1 MKKNLPYIL
10 IAFGVATVVSI
21 LAFFD
26 LYDSFENR
34 LLDMR
39 FKSRGLVK
47 IRDDIATVDIDTDA
61 LATIG
66 KWSPWSRDKH
76 LPVIKAAGEHGMD
89 VFLFDFYFIEDSD
102 RKLEY
107 KVLNEIKDSAMYLDD
122 FKRLF
127 PDPDNDLAGAAEKAG
142 NIIFA
147 QMFKPKTKAQAAKS
161 AKERTAVM
169 DRRLLLMKEKNYF
182 RKISKKDSAKYSTI
196 FSAYDI
202 EAPVDV
208 LIEKSDGV
216 YFFQSDPDPDGL
228 QRRFPLLMLY
238 EDRLFP
244 AASLAM
250 ALKHYNVSFDS
261 VEIEPGKYLRFGL
274 PKNEDGTVIPDEF
287 GRTEI
292 HIPINEKGQMVVNWA
307 GAWKDKNTGKF
318 DMMHYPYRK
327 IKEFQ
332 DIEYPNYVMAEY
344 KRIANSQF
352 AGNIKAALKPA
363 AVAMPNDRK
372 QIITTAKKLLPMSM
386 AEAYIRKNPDKTSKD
401 FKKLPPFMFNELKNN
416 NIIANAFIETGNAS
430 LDELMSNGSV
440 VYEPGIKNYQFT
452 SLKQLRLDLETAIDK
467 AKIDKAAAQKAA
479 ADTTVAIPEI
489 EAAKSRAIE
498 TKKVEKKLKKAKA
511 KLSLIERNFQIISN
525 LYNVKMIDQ
534 QRPLYFHFDP
544 KKKRL
549 AVSEGENTRPLV
561 PFEFVGKKMY
571 YGLTAAGTSDLNPM
585 PFDPRYPMVG
595 LHANALNTILDN
607 KIISEISK
615 GWITLIILGLALAL
629 AFGVPALRPAMG
641 GLATVTLV
649 AGYTWLSF
657 WTFSNQYIWM
667 DMVGPLS
674 TMAIGYLGITVYNY
688 IQEEKNKQFL
698 KESFGTYVSPELI
711 DQMYESGEEPSLG
724 GEEGYHTAFFTD
736 IQSFS
741 SFSEKLS
748 ASDLVGLLNQYLTD
762 MTDVLLE
769 NKGTLDKYIG
779 DAIVAFYGAPIEIDD
794 HEMWACKTAIK
805 MQESLEIL
813 RQGWQA
819 EGDRW
824 PVIVHHMQNRIGICT
839 GQLVTGNM
847 GSEARMNY
855 TMMGDTVN
863 LAARLESSAK
873 QYGIYIQIADTTY
886 QPVKDQVVVR
896 DLDFVVVKGKTE
908 PAQVYELISEIDQ
921 EPELYKK
928 LLPAFHEALALYR
941 GQEWSK
947 AIEAFKASDKLE
959 DMFPGR
965 NTNPSRMY
973 IPRCEYYMDNSP
985 GDDWDGAWTM
995 TSK

>member
-10 IAFGVATVVSI
+10 IALGVAAMVSM
-21 LAFFD
+21 LAIFD
-26 LYDSFENR
+26 LYDNFEHS

-39 FKSRGLVK
+39 FKNRGLMET
-47 IRDDIATVDIDTDA
+47 RDDIATADVDVRA
-61 LATIG
+61 LQTEG
-66 KWSPWSRDKH
+66 KWDPWSREKH
-76 LPVIKAAGEHGMD
+76 IPMVNLAAEHGLD
-89 VFLFDFYFIEDSD
+89 AFIFDMYFIEDSE

-107 KVLNEIKDSAMYLDD
+107 KVLNEIKDSAMYVDD

-127 PDPDNDLAGAAEKAG
+127 PDPDNDLAEASQRAG
-142 NIIFA
+142 NIIYA
-147 QMFKPKTKAQAAKS
+147 QSFKPQPKK
-161 AKERTAVM
+161 KEPVKKRTAVM
-169 DRRLLLMKEKNYF
+169 ERRLALLKEKGYF
-182 RKISKKDSAKYSTI
+182 RTVDREQYSSL
-196 FSAYDI
+196 FDFYDI
-202 EAPVDV
+202 ETPVDV
-208 LIEKSDGV
+208 LIEKSAGV

-228 QRRFPLLMLY
+228 QRKYPLVGLY
-238 EDRLFP
+238 EDRIFP

-250 ALKHYNVSFDS
+250 ALRHYGVSFDD
-261 VEIEPGKYLRFGL
+261 VEIVPGEYLRFDL
-274 PKNEDGTVIPDEF
+274 PEPDEH

-292 HIPINEKGQMVVNWA
+292 SIPINMKGQMQVNWA
-307 GAWKDKNTGKF
+307 GNWEDKETGEF
-318 DMMHYPYRK
+318 DLMHYPYNVLK
-327 IKEFQ
+327 TFQ
-332 DIEYPNYVMAEY
+332 QREYPNYVMAEY
-344 KRIANSQF
+344 KKIANSQF
-352 AGNIKAALKPA
+352 AGNIKAALKPVVA
-363 AVAMPNDRK
+363 AMPNDRK
-372 QIITTAKKLLPMSM
+372 QIIGAAKKLLPMSM
-386 AEAYIRKNPDKTSKD
+386 AEAYIRKNPDKTAAD
-401 FKKLPPFMFNELKNN
+401 FKKLPPFMYNELKNN

-430 LDELMSNGSV
+430 LDELMANGSV
-440 VYEPGIKNYQFT
+440 VYEPGIENYKFT
-452 SLKQLRLDLETAIDK
+452 SFRQLQLDL
-467 AKIDKAAAQKAA
+467 AAAIEKATGDQA
-479 ADTTVAIPEI
+479 LT
-489 EAAKSRAIE
+489 
-498 TKKVEKKLKKAKA
+498 KKLKKIQA

-525 LYNVKMIDQ
+525 LHKNNMIDE
-534 QRPLYFHFDP
+534 QRPLYFSP
-544 KKKRL
+544 VNKRL
-549 AVSEGENTRPLV
+549 IAGKEDKGNARLIV
-561 PFEFVGKKMY
+561 PFEFVGKKLY
-571 YGLTAAGTSDLNPM
+571 YGLTATGTSDLNPM

-607 KIISEISK
+607 KIINEITK
-615 GWITLIILGLALAL
+615 EWITLIILGLGLAL
-629 AFGVPALRPAMG
+629 AFGVPALSPAMG
-641 GLATVTLV
+641 GLAIGALV
-649 AGYTWLSF
+649 VGYTWLSF
-657 WTFSNQYIWM
+657 WLFTNQHVWL

-805 MQESLEIL
+805 MQENLEIL

-824 PVIVHHMQNRIGICT
+824 PEIVHYMQNRIGICT

-947 AIEAFKASDKLE
+947 AIEAFKASDELE

-973 IPRCEYYMDNSP
+973 IPRCEYYTDNPP